1 MRRLKIRFRKKLLK
15 RRFRRAKN
23 SAGEALTGGV
33 AKLSTI
39 NPLSPTPEPSPSLE
53 GVPRITT
60 ENVTEHR
67 EEVLSGARKYIYPLA
82 HSKHR
87 IVVITS
93 TILGLAV
100 AVFLIYCVVGLYRW
114 YQYNGFLYRV
124 TQVAPFPIA
133 RSGRM
138 LIAYENYLFE
148 VRQYTHY
155 YVSQQQR
162 NFNNPDD
169 RQQLDQFRKQALA
182 DVINKAFIKKLAAEN
197 KVSVSGQEVDTRI
210 SEVRDQNRL
219 GSNNKVFADVLRD
232 YWGWSVGDFRRS
244 LKDEL
249 LAEKLTAKLDTAAS
263 QRAADTMAQLHAGH
277 DFNDLAKNV
286 SDDSSKSSGGDYGTT
301 ITKLNS
307 NLPPQIIDTLFK
319 LKAGQVSDIIN
330 TGTTLE
336 ILRVN
341 ASSADGVT
349 AQHIVFNLKDLNSTY
364 LQPLEAK
371 SKIHTYAKF

>member
-1 MRRLKIRFRKKLLK
+1 M
-15 RRFRRAKN
+15 
-23 SAGEALTGGV
+23 
-33 AKLSTI
+33 
-39 NPLSPTPEPSPSLE
+39 
-53 GVPRITT
+53 
-60 ENVTEHR
+60 
-67 EEVLSGARKYIYPLA
+67 
-82 HSKHR
+82 
-87 IVVITS
+87 
-93 TILGLAV
+93 
-100 AVFLIYCVVGLYRW
+100 
-114 YQYNGFLYRV
+114 
-124 TQVAPFPIA
+124 
-133 RSGRM
+133 
-138 LIAYENYLFE
+138 
-148 VRQYTHY
+148 
-155 YVSQQQR
+155 SQQQR

-197 KVSVSGQEVDTRI
+197 KVSVSGQEIDTRI
-210 SEVRDQNRL
+210 AEVRDQNRL

-249 LAEKLTAKLDTAAS
+249 LAEKLTAKLDTATS
-263 QRAADTMAQLHAGH
+263 QRAADTMAQLRAGH
-277 DFNDLAKNV
+277 DFNDLAKNG
-286 SDDSSKSSGGDYGTT
+286 SDDSSKSNGGDYGTT

-319 LKAGQVSDIIN
+319 LKAGQVSDIVN